1 MKNQVTLFYDV
12 ETSGLIKDYHLPSE
26 DPSHPH
32 ITQIAAMIRDEQGK
46 IVARMNN
53 FIRPDGWALDAGIQ
67 AFNAR
72 AGNGITQ
79 DRLVGEGIPIAEAM
93 AKFYTLV
100 RQCDL
105 VCQWDKRFLG
115 RMIRIEMKR
124 LAMDSEA
131 DAFKGYQNLSLNKGV
146 TEICAIPRARGSGFK
161 APSLPEAH
169 MFFLGQAMPV
179 TNNAYIDTEAL
190 VRIFDEASTDPR
202 FAWPVEGEG
211 EDA

>member
-32 ITQIAAMIRDEQGK
+32 ITQIAAMLRDEQGNV
-46 IVARMNN
+46 VARMNN
-53 FIRPDGWALDAGIQ
+53 FIRPDGWALDSGIQ

-79 DRLVGEGIPIAEAM
+79 DRLQNEGLPIAEAM
-93 AKFYTLV
+93 AKFYMLV

-105 VCQWDKRFLG
+105 VCQWDKRFIG

-124 LAMDSEA
+124 LAMNAEA
-131 DAFKGYQNLSLNKGV
+131 DAFKGYANLSLNKAV
-146 TEICAIPRARGSGFK
+146 TDICAIPRAKGGGYK
-161 APSLPEAH
+161 APSLPEAYQT
-169 MFFLGQAMPV
+169 FIGMPMRV
-179 TNNAYIDTEAL
+179 TNNAYLDTEAL
-190 VRIFDEASTDPR
+190 LAIYDKTAADPR
-202 FAWPVEGEG
+202 FVWPVEGEG